1 VTTGFEKTKAES
13 LRKNGKK
20 EGVGWRVAK
29 IKYSANYEVTA
40 E

>member
-1 VTTGFEKTKAES
+1 LKKKKKKRAES
-13 LRKNGKK
+13 LRKNRKK
-20 EGVGWRVAK
+20 EGVGWWVAK